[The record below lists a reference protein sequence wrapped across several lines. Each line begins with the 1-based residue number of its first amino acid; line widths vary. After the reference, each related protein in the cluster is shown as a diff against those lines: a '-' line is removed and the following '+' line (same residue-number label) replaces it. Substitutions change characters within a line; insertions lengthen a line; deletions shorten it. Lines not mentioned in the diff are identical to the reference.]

1 MEGEEKSRKAVL
13 KAAMITAFI
22 TTFMGSALNLSIPAM
37 EGDFNVGGAM
47 AGWIVTAYTISVAA
61 LSVPFGSVADIS
73 GRRRVFLAGVGGFLT
88 ISVLCIFAW
97 NIWILLFL
105 RTLQGASAAM
115 IFSTNNAIL
124 ISAYPDSERGRV
136 LGLSTAATYV
146 GLSAGPVIGGF
157 LNHYMSWHAVFGA
170 AAIAA
175 AAAFAGGYRSIPED
189 RKEERPA
196 AGPDVSGNVL
206 YIGAI
211 AVSLYGLGN
220 LTAMKAGPLIL
231 AGGIFLGVAF
241 VLVERKKTNPVMKI
255 SMFTK
260 SAPFTLSSLAAL
272 LNYGATYAISYLVS
286 IYLQVVMDFTSQTAG
301 LILIVMPLMQ
311 ALFSPAMGALSDRIK
326 PYKLATCG
334 MLLCVLAL
342 CMFSRV
348 SETTGL
354 WYVIVSLTT
363 AGFGFSM
370 FASPN
375 TNAIMD
381 CVSPED
387 YSVANSVVATMRT
400 YGQSASMGTVS
411 VVMGIT
417 IGTMALEESSAA
429 DLVRTM
435 KISFTVFIV
444 LCILGVF
451 MSAFRGKGVKN
462 S

>member
-13 KAAMITAFI
+13 KAATITAFI

-73 GRRRVFLAGVGGFLT
+73 GRRRVFLAGVGGFLA
-88 ISVLCIFAW
+88 ISVLCVFAW
-97 NIWILLFL
+97 NIWVLLFL
-105 RTLQGASAAM
+105 RALQGASAAM

-175 AAAFAGGYRSIPED
+175 AVAFFEGYRSIPKDTKNAPE
-189 RKEERPA
+189 
-196 AGPDVSGNVL
+196 AGPDVAGNLFYV
-206 YIGAI
+206 GAV

-220 LTAMKAGPLIL
+220 LTAMNAGPFIFA
-231 AGGIFLGVAF
+231 AGIILGVIF
-241 VLVERKKTNPVMKI
+241 VLIERKKTNPVMKI
-255 SMFTK
+255 TMFTE

-342 CMFSRV
+342 LMFSRL

-354 WYVIVSLTT
+354 WYVIASLMT

-381 CVSPED
+381 CVGPED
-387 YSVANSVVATMRT
+387 YSVANSIVATMRT

-417 IGTMALEESSAA
+417 IGTMALEESQAA

-444 LCILGVF
+444 LCIIGVF
-451 MSAFRGKGVKN
+451 MSAFRGKGGK
-462 S
+462 SS